1 MDSLNHELT
10 SEIKQ
15 MKQSFDLFKLSER
28 LLSMERQ
35 CSTNAQ
41 YSRTECLKITSIPS
55 AVNDSDLKNF
65 VCRIVNKVGVAT
77 IDTYIKDYH
86 RVGNKGQ
93 TIVKFVRENMS
104 KKTWISKMI
113 LSKIRKEDSQ
123 MTGDNKIYI
132 NQSLCPYYCMLCR
145 KANHYTERVRF
156 LRIVYLMAT

>member
-1 MDSLNHELT
+1 MAIIKGLQNKMDSLNHELT

-65 VCRIVNKVGVAT
+65 VCRIVNKVGGAT

-104 KKTWISKMI
+104 KKT
-113 LSKIRKEDSQ
+113 
-123 MTGDNKIYI
+123 
-132 NQSLCPYYCMLCR
+132 
-145 KANHYTERVRF
+145 
-156 LRIVYLMAT
+156 